1 MGYTFYHRNRFI
13 VQSFVDREVDDAGL
27 SLLLSIDDGD
37 EEEDNTDFFPRQQVV
52 LSTMKKSKLGSL
64 ITPNKTQFEICF
76 INKLL

>member
-1 MGYTFYHRNRFI
+1 MGYTFYRRKRFI
-13 VQSFVDREVDDAGL
+13 VQFFVQEVDDAGL

-64 ITPNKTQFEICF
+64 ITPNKTQFEIYF